1 MNTKNSVKN
10 PLNHHNFQNL
20 ISWESIRASFDNT
33 WKNLK
38 ADLTKWDDSIKRR
51 DYGET
56 MGKGRGRKRN
66 EFLQSFP
73 PYYPRSQAIPKIPP
87 PTENRTRE
95 ITRTKRILILTKS
108 TLVKILESARGQAGE
123 GDNDIKST
131 EVIPLPAG
139 LYNG

>member
-1 MNTKNSVKN
+1 M
-10 PLNHHNFQNL
+10 
-20 ISWESIRASFDNT
+20 IRS
-33 WKNLK
+33 
-38 ADLTKWDDSIKRR
+38 R
-51 DYGET
+51 DET
-56 MGKGRGRKRN
+56 MVKRWGRGGEGKGMNFFKVFHPIIREVK
-66 EFLQSFP
+66 LS
-73 PYYPRSQAIPKIPP
+73 PRSP